1 MADDTNSTSVRITN
15 AQVYSEVRELKA
27 IQIELVTEFRQI
39 KDLPAQVRE
48 IRDEVH
54 EVREE
59 VASMRWVPKVALGA
73 LGAGI
78 GAFITAVFGRMF

>member
-1 MADDTNSTSVRITN
+1 MPDETNATSVRITN
-15 AQVYSEVRELKA
+15 AQVYAEVMELKA

-39 KDLPAQVRE
+39 KDLPQQVRQ
-48 IRDEVH
+48 IREDMH

-78 GAFITAVFGRMF
+78 GAFLTAIFGSLL

>member
-1 MADDTNSTSVRITN
+1 MADDTNQTSVRITN
-15 AQVYSEVRELKA
+15 AQVYHELMALKA
-27 IQIELVTEFRQI
+27 IQIELVTEVKQI
-39 KDLPAQVRE
+39 KDLPNQLRE
-48 IRDEVH
+48 MRDDMH

-78 GAFITAVFGRMF
+78 GAFITAIFQGL

>member
-1 MADDTNSTSVRITN
+1 MPDETNSHNSIRITN
-15 AQVYSEVRELKA
+15 AQLYAEVMELKA
-27 IQIELVTEFRQI
+27 IQIELVTEFRQM
-39 KDLPAQVRE
+39 KDLPQQVRE
-48 IRDEVH
+48 IRTEMH

-78 GAFITAVFGRMF
+78 AAFLTAVFRAL

>member
-1 MADDTNSTSVRITN
+1 MPDETNNTSIRITN
-15 AQVYSEVRELKA
+15 AQVYAEVMELKA

-39 KDLPAQVRE
+39 KDLPKQVRE

-78 GAFITAVFGRMF
+78 GAFLTAIFQGL

>member
-1 MADDTNSTSVRITN
+1 MPDENQTVRITN
-15 AQVYSEVRELKA
+15 AQVYAELMNIKA
-27 IQIELVTEFRQI
+27 IQIELVTEFRGM
-39 KDLPAQVRE
+39 KDLPKQLAEVKN
-48 IRDEVH
+48 EVH

-78 GAFITAVFGRMF
+78 GAFLTAIATRF

>member
-1 MADDTNSTSVRITN
+1 MSDESNNTVRITN
-15 AQVYSEVRELKA
+15 AQVYRELMELKS

-39 KDLPAQVRE
+39 KDLPGQVRE
-48 IRDEVH
+48 IRDDMH

-78 GAFITAVFGRMF
+78 GAFLTAIFSTL

>member
-1 MADDTNSTSVRITN
+1 VPEETNATSVRITN
-15 AQVYSEVRELKA
+15 AQVYAEVMELKA

-39 KDLPAQVRE
+39 KDLPKQVRE

-78 GAFITAVFGRMF
+78 GAFLTAIFGRL

>member
-1 MADDTNSTSVRITN
+1 MADETNANSIRVTN
-15 AQVYSEVRELKA
+15 AQVYAEVMQLKA
-27 IQIELVTEFRQI
+27 IQIELVTEFKQI

-48 IRDEVH
+48 IRDDMH

-78 GAFITAVFGRMF
+78 GAFLTALFRVF

>member
-1 MADDTNSTSVRITN
+1 MPEETNSHNSIRITN
-15 AQVYSEVRELKA
+15 AQLYAEVMELKA
-27 IQIELVTEFRQI
+27 IQIELVTEFRQT
-39 KDLPAQVRE
+39 KDLPRQVRE
-48 IRDEVH
+48 IRTEMH

-78 GAFITAVFGRMF
+78 AAFLTAVFRVL

>member
-1 MADDTNSTSVRITN
+1 MSDETNNTVRITN
-15 AQVYSEVRELKA
+15 AQVYRELMELKS

-39 KDLPAQVRE
+39 KDLPGQVRQ
-48 IRDEVH
+48 IRDDMH

-78 GAFITAVFGRMF
+78 GAFITAIVGGL

>member
-1 MADDTNSTSVRITN
+1 MPDETNQTSVRITN
-15 AQVYSEVRELKA
+15 AQVYAEVMELKA

-39 KDLPAQVRE
+39 KDLPKQVNELRE
-48 IRDEVH
+48 GMH

-78 GAFITAVFGRMF
+78 GAFLTAIFGSLL

>member
-1 MADDTNSTSVRITN
+1 MADETNQTSIRVTN
-15 AQVYSEVRELKA
+15 AQVYAELMALKA
-27 IQIELVTEFRQI
+27 IQIELVTEFKHI

-48 IRDEVH
+48 IRDDMH

-78 GAFITAVFGRMF
+78 GAFITAIFGRVL

>member
-1 MADDTNSTSVRITN
+1 VAEETNQSVRITN
-15 AQVYSEVRELKA
+15 AQVYAELMSIKA
-27 IQIELVTEFRQI
+27 IQIELVTEFRGM
-39 KDLPAQVRE
+39 KDLPKQLADVKK
-48 IRDEVH
+48 EVH

-78 GAFITAVFGRMF
+78 GAFLTAIARMF

>member
-1 MADDTNSTSVRITN
+1 MADETNSTSVRITN

-27 IQIELVTEFRQI
+27 IQIELVTEFKQI

-48 IRDEVH
+48 IRDDMH

-78 GAFITAVFGRMF
+78 GAFLTAIFSTL

>member
-1 MADDTNSTSVRITN
+1 MADETNSNSVRVTN
-15 AQVYSEVRELKA
+15 AQVYAELMQLKA

-39 KDLPAQVRE
+39 KDLPGQVRQ
-48 IRDEVH
+48 IRDDMH

-73 LGAGI
+73 LLAGI
-78 GAFITAVFGRMF
+78 GAFITAIIGGL

>member
-1 MADDTNSTSVRITN
+1 M
-15 AQVYSEVRELKA
+15 
-27 IQIELVTEFRQI
+27 
-39 KDLPAQVRE
+39 
-48 IRDEVH
+48 H

-78 GAFITAVFGRMF
+78 GAFITAIFGRVL